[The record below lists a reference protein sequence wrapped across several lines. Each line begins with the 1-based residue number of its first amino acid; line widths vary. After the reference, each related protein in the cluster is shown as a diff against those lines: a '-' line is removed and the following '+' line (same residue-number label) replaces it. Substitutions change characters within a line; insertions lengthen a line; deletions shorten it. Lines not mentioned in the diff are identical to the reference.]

1 MWKDFK
7 AFAFGGNLVDLAIG
21 FIIGAAFAGLV
32 ESLAQNVIMDLVAAL
47 TGQGSTESLVIRVNG
62 GEVHYGTFLAALISF
77 IILAAV
83 LFLIVTAIKRAG
95 LGNFRAQG
103 QRECP
108 YCKEFIAVDALRCR
122 HCTSVVDPEAPDPED
137 AHLRPVG

>member
-1 MWKDFK
+1 VWKDFK

-32 ESLAQNVIMDLVAAL
+32 ESLATNVIMDVVAAV
-47 TGQGSTESLVIRVNG
+47 TGQGSTESLTFGLNG
-62 GEVHYGTFLAALISF
+62 GEVHYGRFLASLVSF
-77 IILAAV
+77 VILAGI

-108 YCKEFIAVDALRCR
+108 FCKEFIAVDAIRCR
-122 HCTSVVDPEAPDPED
+122 HCTSAVEAEAPDPED
-137 AHLRPVG
+137 AGLQIT

>member
-7 AFAFGGNLVDLAIG
+7 TFAFGGNLVDLAIG

-32 ESLAQNVIMDLVAAL
+32 ESLATNVIMVAAL
-47 TGQGSTESLVIRVNG
+47 TGQGSTESLTFSVNG
-62 GEVHYGTFLAALISF
+62 GEVHYGTFLASLVSF
-77 IILAAV
+77 VILAGI

-108 YCKEFIAVDALRCR
+108 FCKEFIAVDAIRCR
-122 HCTSVVDPEAPDPED
+122 HCTSAVEAAAPDPED
-137 AHLRPVG
+137 AGLQIT

>member
-7 AFAFGGNLVDLAIG
+7 TFAFGGNLIDLAIG
-21 FIIGAAFAGLV
+21 FIIGAAFAALV
-32 ESLAQNVIMDLVAAL
+32 ESLAQNLIMDLVAAVV
-47 TGQGSTESLVIRVNG
+47 GQNSTENLTFTVNG
-62 GEVHYGTFLAALISF
+62 GEVHYGKFLASLISF
-77 IILAAV
+77 VILAGI
-83 LFLIVTAIKRAG
+83 LFLIVSAIKRAG

-122 HCTSVVDPEAPDPED
+122 HCTSEVEPEAPDPED
-137 AHLRPVG
+137 AHLRSA

>member
-21 FIIGAAFAGLV
+21 FIIGAAFASLV
-32 ESLAQNVIMDLVAAL
+32 ESLATNVIMDVVAAV
-47 TGQGSTESLVIRVNG
+47 TGQGSTESLTFGLNG
-62 GEVHYGTFLAALISF
+62 GEVHYGRFLASLVSF
-77 IILAAV
+77 VILAGI

-108 YCKEFIAVDALRCR
+108 FCKEFIAVDAIRCR
-122 HCTSVVDPEAPDPED
+122 HCTSAVEAEAPDPED
-137 AHLRPVG
+137 AGLQIT

>member
-32 ESLAQNVIMDLVAAL
+32 ESLAQNVIMDLVAAVV
-47 TGQGSTESLVIRVNG
+47 GQDSTENLTFTVNG
-62 GEVHYGTFLAALISF
+62 GEVHYGKFLAALVSF
-77 IILAAV
+77 LILAGI
-83 LFLIVTAIKRAG
+83 LFLIVGAIKRAG

-108 YCKEFIAVDALRCR
+108 FCKEFIAVDAIRCR
-122 HCTSVVDPEAPDPED
+122 HCTSVVEAEAPDPED
-137 AHLRPVG
+137 AGLKPV